1 MDHSTAKKKACSNVT
16 PSHLSP
22 LLDVLWLLPSSPAT
36 ASQVGRGARWSAD
49 RAQAWE
55 LQDGELTRSISLQEA
70 AQIAGS
76 VGLPGAAA
84 RCERLAEEVDA
95 GIVAHGTVE
104 RPELG
109 GKVYAYEVDG
119 FGNAHLMDDANVP
132 SLLSLPWLGYLAATD
147 PTYERTRAYGLSP
160 KTNVRAA
167 PSPHTIPGRVPCL
180 TCACGERQPRF
191 YSLGSEGRRRAFATR
206 LSEKDELLYLVRR
219 GFGQ

>member
-1 MDHSTAKKKACSNVT
+1 MRWQRRRALPAAPRSHRLLT
-16 PSHLSP
+16 PL
-22 LLDVLWLLPSSPAT
+22 
-36 ASQVGRGARWSAD
+36 ARRVFDGDAA
-49 RAQAWE
+49 RA
-55 LQDGELTRSISLQEA
+55 RRPRRRR
-70 AQIAGS
+70 
-76 VGLPGAAA
+76 LPGAAA

-147 PTYERTRAYGLSP
+147 PTYERTRAYVLSP

-167 PSPHTIPGRVPCL
+167 PSPHTAPGGVPCL
-180 TCACGERQPRF
+180 TALPA
-191 YSLGSEGRRRAFATR
+191 SGSHGVAQRAP
-206 LSEKDELLYLVRR
+206 L
-219 GFGQ
+219 

>member
-1 MDHSTAKKKACSNVT
+1 MRVPEEAKSGRRRGGRRQLRQSAKDESHGPNGKNHTTRTRDFAKVKVLLKRGYCKSTKACSNIT

-95 GIVAHGTVE
+95 GIVAHGT
-104 RPELG
+104 
-109 GKVYAYEVDG
+109 
-119 FGNAHLMDDANVP
+119 
-132 SLLSLPWLGYLAATD
+132 
-147 PTYERTRAYGLSP
+147 
-160 KTNVRAA
+160 
-167 PSPHTIPGRVPCL
+167 
-180 TCACGERQPRF
+180 GEQAR
-191 YSLGSEGRRRAFATR
+191 
-206 LSEKDELLYLVRR
+206 
-219 GFGQ
+219 